1 MRTTHLLPLMFVV
14 GCAGGKIDLG
24 DDTAGPSGSDT
35 SAEDSRGFD
44 DGTGTC
50 TGSDLVPVAV
60 IRTDDDTICTD
71 CDRHDGLN
79 LWAGIT
85 NACEEQVGVG
95 LDYACLVTSW
105 AIKNSAGEEVFF
117 ADSGCADNYHLV
129 YIESG
134 STRYD
139 RYSGNV
145 ALTEDD
151 SYTFTAQMGTV
162 DDLQATVDFT
172 VF

>member
-1 MRTTHLLPLMFVV
+1 MGHQEQHGGRGRLKEFVV
-14 GCAGGKIDLG
+14 LELG
-24 DDTAGPSGSDT
+24 
-35 SAEDSRGFD
+35 SR
-44 DGTGTC
+44 
-50 TGSDLVPVAV
+50 
-60 IRTDDDTICTD
+60 R
-71 CDRHDGLN
+71 
-79 LWAGIT
+79 
-85 NACEEQVGVG
+85 Q
-95 LDYACLVTSW
+95 
-105 AIKNSAGEEVFF
+105 NSAGEEVFF

-151 SYTFTAQMGTV
+151 SYTFTAQMGAV